1 METPTFSS
9 SAAAETEEEFNQS
22 NQTEERNVNNQNID
36 ETPRKRRRYDFLYEF
51 EDGNDEGNDNDEGNA
66 EQRTPRRRPALLLP
80 PPAPIFH
87 PRNSNQNQSKFP
99 PQKIAYIQSKIEEKL
114 ADIEIESR
122 KEIDKLFQKFSSQI
136 RAAAAANHQNL
147 HKQNDPKS
155 KELDSKK

>member
-9 SAAAETEEEFNQS
+9 STAAAEASAEELNQS
-22 NQTEERNVNNQNID
+22 NETEEKNIDNQKID

-51 EDGNDEGNDNDEGNA
+51 EDGNEEGNDNEGNA
-66 EQRTPRRRPALLLP
+66 ETPRRRPPPLLLP

-136 RAAAAANHQNL
+136 RAAAQNL
-147 HKQNDPKS
+147 QKQNDPKS
-155 KELDSKK
+155 KE

>member
-9 SAAAETEEEFNQS
+9 SSAAAEAEEES
-22 NQTEERNVNNQNID
+22 NQTEEKNIDNQKID

-51 EDGNDEGNDNDEGNA
+51 EDGNEEGNDNEGNE
-66 EQRTPRRRPALLLP
+66 EQRTPRRRPPPMLLP
-80 PPAPIFH
+80 PPTTIFH

-136 RAAAAANHQNL
+136 RAAAQNL
-147 HKQNDPKS
+147 QKQNDPKS
-155 KELDSKK
+155 KE